1 MGVFFDKILALRN
14 LTSAPVP
21 LWKLNIDDA
30 EYDGLKNVVK
40 NAAVHNEFWK
50 ICKECALFYA
60 ESWRREYDGN
70 VISKDIVASYANIPN
85 KYAEKLF
92 DSAKAALNS
101 LHVPIIAQ
109 SNNLYFRT
117 LLLQGGLP
125 VRYILNKNGF
135 NKFRGFLTK
144 MIYELSCLSVNWNDV
159 DVVKNLSCS
168 NCLPPT
174 YKNDNIYAV
183 SLQIARAVIEERDD
197 LFPYNTDR
205 VELKDLTDVL
215 KKEHNHIKRLKASC
229 PLAIKWNLEIL
240 NAGNGLQGVFR
251 YSLENVKTI
260 YSDMIARLNS
270 AECFQFDLFVSQRYV
285 ATYKKVK
292 VDANVVVYR
301 RVNSDNREF
310 QWNGDCVVE
319 VKLICDN
326 GDELFPAVINGC
338 APNLAFPQMFQKM
351 GGKYVQQKNCQ
362 SDECVVLYSQP
373 WKLESGNAQEITI
386 GGNVYGMCFL
396 IANGGNQT
404 VRFDNGEMGE
414 QLELNNATSKY
425 SAVFGGVYLSW
436 LEKANYALLTNKGL
450 FVDVYGEGGLKVKP
464 LGVMYRQKGFSGWK
478 PYIAGSL
485 RPGIVDIKVC
495 FPDGSSDIKTF
506 YCIENL
512 NFKVSNSTAVSA
524 RIQCNLNWGKIFPVK
539 QENLSYNLVTAT
551 NCYVWDVERTP
562 DTFKYPSTCS
572 FEIHCLNNPILK
584 ISIPS
589 PYEGLCFVKN
599 EDELVPKN
607 AILSFDEFAQCRI
620 LCSGN
625 KSHSIKIGY
634 AENGNLGVPISID
647 QDVKSGMTPLCNFED
662 AINRVVDVN
671 GTNFFDSNS
680 AVKFTIG
687 NKVYEIRYFTMD
699 SQVLNDAV
707 QLYFLKP
714 LGQQMVL
721 AQAFNNAVQFSKG
734 ILGSIEG
741 HVYACRIS
749 EPKDDFQPLVYE
761 LERSNCDSFKFP
773 KNLDDGVYKVF
784 SGMYDVHRIIPQC
797 YQIDNGCLIAVA
809 NDVMLSAEKWADI
822 LSTKEVNDDNTWGKI
837 LQYLEIADRWRLPFG
852 TFNAVSAAVSSPKL
866 MIKLLCRFLMD
877 DKVEFLLSIVLKIE
891 REYAVAFHWNRP
903 DIVKEI
909 FDQVTGGFPNA
920 VRLTFFQKFSEILE
934 RVMTITLDSD
944 VAQLMTR
951 FLLGNLPNV
960 NPDLLTNA
968 EINDFKS
975 RAVGKNSSAN
985 NVNSD
990 LPTLNLELKKSY
1002 YFSGIKMLPYQKTLI
1017 ESPLYVY
1024 EYTQELNDSLWNSSP
1039 DGIRRRRIINFYRLH
1054 YKYTYYSILVKM
1066 LK

>member
-1 MGVFFDKILALRN
+1 MGVFFDKILASRN
-14 LTSAPVP
+14 LTSAPIP

-30 EYDGLKNVVK
+30 EYDELKNVVK
-40 NAAVHNEFWK
+40 NAAAHNNFWK
-50 ICKECALFYA
+50 NCKECALFYA
-60 ESWRREYDGN
+60 ESWRREYDGG
-70 VISKDIVASYANIPN
+70 VISKDIVASFANISN
-85 KYAEKLF
+85 KYAEEMF
-92 DSAKAALNS
+92 NCAKAALNS
-101 LHVPIIAQ
+101 LHVPVIAQ

-117 LLLQGGLP
+117 LLLQGGAP

-135 NKFRGFLTK
+135 NKFREFLTR
-144 MIYELSCLSVNWNDV
+144 MIRELSCLNVNWNDV
-159 DVVKNLSCS
+159 AVVKNLSCS
-168 NCLPPT
+168 SCLPPT

-183 SLQIARAVIEERDD
+183 GLQIARAVIEERDD
-197 LFPYNTDR
+197 LLPYNTDR

-215 KKEHNHIKRLKASC
+215 KKEHDHIKRLKASC
-229 PLAIKWNLEIL
+229 PLAIKWNLEI
-240 NAGNGLQGVFR
+240 NGLQGVFR
-251 YSLENVKTI
+251 YSLENVRTI
-260 YSDMIARLNS
+260 YSDMIAGLNS
-270 AECFQFDLFVSQRYV
+270 ADCFQFDLFVSQQYV

-292 VDANVVVYR
+292 VDENVAVYK

-310 QWNGDCVVE
+310 QWNGDCVVD

-351 GGKYVQQKNCQ
+351 EDKYVQQKNCQ

-404 VRFDNGEMGE
+404 VRFDNGETGE

-450 FVDVYGEGGLKVKP
+450 FVDVYGEGGLKVNP

-485 RPGIVDIKVC
+485 RPGIADIKVC

-512 NFKVSNSTAVSA
+512 NFKTSNSTAVSA
-524 RIQCNLNWGKIFPVK
+524 RVLCNLNWGKIFPVK
-539 QENLSYNLVTAT
+539 QENVSYNLVNAT
-551 NCYVWDVERTP
+551 NCCVWDVERTP
-562 DTFKYPSTCS
+562 DTLKYPSTCS
-572 FEIHCLNNPILK
+572 FEIHNLNNPILK

-589 PYEGLCFVKN
+589 PYEGLCLVKN

-607 AILSFDEFAQCRI
+607 AIISFDEFAQCRI

-625 KSHSIKIGY
+625 KPHSIKIGY

-647 QDVKSGMTPLCNFED
+647 QEVKSGITPLSNFED
-662 AINRVVDVN
+662 SINRVVDGN
-671 GTNFFDSNS
+671 GANFFDPNS

-714 LGQQMVL
+714 LGRQMVL
-721 AQAFNNAVQFSKG
+721 AQAFNNAVQLLNG
-734 ILGSIEG
+734 IFGSIEG
-741 HVYACRIS
+741 HVYACKIS

-761 LERSNCDSFKFP
+761 LERSNGDSFKFP
-773 KNLDDGVYKVF
+773 KNLDDSVYMVF
-784 SGMYDVHRIIPQC
+784 SGMYDIHRMIPRW
-797 YQIDNGCLIAVA
+797 YQIIGGCLASVTRDKI
-809 NDVMLSAEKWADI
+809 LSVEEWADA

-837 LQYLEIADRWRLPFG
+837 SQYLEIADGWRLPFG
-852 TFNAVSAAVSSPKL
+852 TFNAVSAAFSSPKL
-866 MIKLLCRFLMD
+866 MIKLLCRILVD
-877 DKVEFLLSIVLKIE
+877 GKENLLLSIALKIE

-903 DIVKEI
+903 DIVKEE
-909 FDQVTGGFPNA
+909 FDQAAACFPNA
-920 VRLTFFQKFSEILE
+920 GLTFFQKFSEILE

-975 RAVGKNSSAN
+975 RAIGKNSSAN

-1002 YFSGIKMLPYQKTLI
+1002 YSSKIGMLPYQKTLI

-1024 EYTQELNDSLWNSSP
+1024 EYTQKWNDSLWDSSL